1 MASNTSTTTID
12 KSPVLECT
20 VQSGCKQIMVF
31 VLPTTGGQIDLHVS
45 QDISVE
51 NLKKLIASRLKVP
64 KDKIVLLLKN
74 RQLTEGT
81 LMENHVTDGA
91 KITLLPSV
99 ETGLLAQRPEH
110 SVRQALEGLTDVQV
124 DNFLAGRAPLN
135 LTMRL
140 GDHMMFIQLQLST
153 AANAGN
159 KSNHNSNVQAR
170 STCLPTPP
178 LTPTSPGSSSSP
190 LSFPLPQYST
200 SINHNSVPLS
210 PPPSPGSDNKNN
222 SQNVCEPHL
231 DTLAEI
237 AHSPSYKPALDTK
250 ALVEASR
257 NLTQTLRQLSTAA
270 LGKRKEEKCEGHCCK
285 TRQSG
290 AVIESMYHHGR
301 GVYSG
306 TFSGTLSPALQDSN
320 GRPRRDI
327 GTIIHILNDLL
338 GASSGCC
345 QCMNGH
351 NQPTH
356 TWSVSCAKTSSV
368 NKIEVD
374 CQREDENKVTRGK
387 VEQLQLMLEERR
399 QRRKARRE
407 IKCAP
412 YYSNRVSGHS
422 EQYSSTT
429 NYETSRK
436 SISNTRL
443 QPMDVNSSVESSSEL
458 AKLSSEAAVA

>member
-12 KSPVLECT
+12 NKSPVLECT
-20 VQSGCKQIMVF
+20 VQTSCKQIVVY

-51 NLKKLIASRLKVP
+51 NLKKLIAGRLKVP

-81 LMENHVTDGA
+81 LLENHVTDGA

-153 AANAGN
+153 AASAGN
-159 KSNHNSNVQAR
+159 RPSQNSNVQAR

-178 LTPTSPGSSSSP
+178 LTPTSPGSSASP

-200 SINHNSVPLS
+200 SSISHNSVPLS
-210 PPPSPGSDNKNN
+210 PPPSPGSDDKNEARLDSLSEIAR
-222 SQNVCEPHL
+222 SQN
-231 DTLAEI
+231 
-237 AHSPSYKPALDTK
+237 YKPALDTK

-351 NQPTH
+351 SQSTH
-356 TWSVSCAKTSSV
+356 NWSMSCAKSSSV
-368 NKIEVD
+368 NNMEVD

-407 IKCAP
+407 VKCSP
-412 YYSNRVSGHS
+412 YYSNRVGGHS
-422 EQYSSTT
+422 EHYSLHPKQTE
-429 NYETSRK
+429 YENSRK
-436 SISNTRL
+436 SIASTRI
-443 QPMDVNSSVESSSEL
+443 QSTEVNGTVESSSEL